1 MVKEKDM
8 DNKEILEELQKAL
21 LSCEEYDTQENRKKS
36 QFFDAYRY
44 SIIEDAIKLILA
56 KAQP

>member
-1 MVKEKDM
+1 M